1 MCAEW
6 RAARAQQ
13 QKNWAEHELAAG
25 WGYLPDKGIELSLE
39 PLDKMHELEYH
50 LSRTEPR
57 TILLARELLGVCVT
71 ILAHETE
78 DPEHILAQ
86 GPVLDIVRNVIKS
99 LDTMNGDMPI
109 GASRRRKAK
118 PRPTA

>member
-25 WGYLPDKGIELSLE
+25 WGHLPDKGIDLNLE
-39 PLDKMHELEYH
+39 PLERMQEMEYH
-50 LSRTEPR
+50 LSRME

-71 ILAHETE
+71 ILAYEHE
-78 DPEHILAQ
+78 DPEHVLAQ

-99 LDTMNGDMPI
+99 LDAMNGDMPI
-109 GASRRRKAK
+109 GDEARRRRKAK
-118 PRPTA
+118 RRP